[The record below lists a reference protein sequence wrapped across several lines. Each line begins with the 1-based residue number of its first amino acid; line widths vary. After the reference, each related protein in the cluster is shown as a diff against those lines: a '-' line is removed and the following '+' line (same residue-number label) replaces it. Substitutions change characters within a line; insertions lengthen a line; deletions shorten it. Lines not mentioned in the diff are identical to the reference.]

1 MRCLARH
8 TGQEF
13 TVECIVKTSIFYQG
27 DLLRAHR
34 RVLSQDFHFDH
45 PGTDSVVEPRLRC
58 KGFRTACTFD
68 PPFGG
73 GPVYRLASGKAAR
86 ETGSGNRGKPGQPQ
100 LMGRETG
107 RETGTAS
114 VSSPTKSEL
123 EGNRDSLSFF
133 AHEIRA
139 RGKPGQP
146 QFLRPRNPSSSPVQC
161 LQCRSGAARRQPE

>member
-86 ETGSGNRGKPGQPQ
+86 ETGSGNRLGKPG
-100 LMGRETG
+100 
-107 RETGTAS
+107 ETGTAS
-114 VSSPTKSEL
+114 INGEGNR

-139 RGKPGQP
+139 RAQCNACNVAVGPHGGSRSRP
-146 QFLRPRNPSSSPVQC
+146 SLRCVILYP
-161 LQCRSGAARRQPE
+161 LFARSNDV